1 MIELRKPRS
10 LFLLP
15 IAIFTIVCFALF
27 ASFASAALPLENCA
41 DVLRVSFN
49 QQKIVLSDNFDTGS
63 PSTVTIS
70 GKPGPHFL
78 FQEGVNG
85 SSAFDVVISEEMHYL
100 NPGDVLF
107 LPYGENKWYS
117 KYVSGI
123 LNYSC
128 AAEGG
133 GKTDEFTLS
142 VQKNCS
148 FQLVDGSGFV
158 ADCFIVRTK
167 RADAFRLR
175 DDYLT
180 NEFYVVAQ
188 HFKSGSAPEGGSVF
202 FKSPEQP
209 GKFETFYVY
218 ASGKQYA
225 GIPYVSCCTT
235 PLATIAPSVT
245 SPSAE
250 PSETAQPS
258 PSTAPTEAPTS
269 RPTTRPTATPTP
281 TPELNGGSAQSN
293 DAGTALVAIV
303 FFAAVAVAVFFL
315 LKGKP
320 AGVEVGKASK
330 IDKTEKQ
337 HKMR

>member
-1 MIELRKPRS
+1 MSKPRS
-10 LFLLP
+10 PLLFS
-15 IAIFTIVCFALF
+15 IAIVCTVCVAVF

-49 QQKIVLSDNFDTGS
+49 QQKIVLSDKFDTGS

-70 GKPGPHFL
+70 GKPGARFL

-85 SSAFDVVISEEMHYL
+85 SSAFDVVVNEERHYL

-117 KYVSGI
+117 KYVGGI
-123 LNYSC
+123 VSYSC
-128 AAEGG
+128 AEEGG

-142 VQKNCS
+142 VEKNCS

-158 ADCFIVRTK
+158 ADCLIVRTK

-188 HFKSGSAPEGGSVF
+188 HFKSGSAAQGGSVF
-202 FKSPEQP
+202 YESPEQA

-225 GIPYVSCCTT
+225 GIPFVSCCAA
-235 PLATIAPSVT
+235 PLATTAPTVKP

-250 PSETAQPS
+250 PSETEQPS
-258 PSTAPTEAPTS
+258 PSTAPTAAPTS
-269 RPTTRPTATPTP
+269 RPSTQPTATPTP
-281 TPELNGGSAQSN
+281 MPEPNGGSAQSN
-293 DAGTALVAIV
+293 DAGTALVVIV

-320 AGVEVGKASK
+320 AG
-330 IDKTEKQ
+330 
-337 HKMR
+337 